1 MPNADRNMRK
11 ELTTNASLTPLPT
24 LLSVVG
30 EELHHLAAA
39 VERLHSVV
47 ELPGLR
53 EALRDAKCHNVLQGI
68 DHVTQNLAGLSH
80 FLTTLASDVPDEW
93 SLDTGAACDVVLIA
107 SLSERLRRPHAE
119 RPASHDNDECEFF

>member
-1 MPNADRNMRK
+1 MLIGNMGK
-11 ELTTNASLTPLPT
+11 ESTLNASLTPLPA
-24 LLSVVG
+24 LLNVVG

-39 VERLHSVV
+39 VERLHTVV

-68 DHVTQNLAGLSH
+68 DHVTQNLSGLSS
-80 FLTTLASDVPDEW
+80 FLTTLASETPGEW

-107 SLSERLRRPHAE
+107 SLSERLRRPDAE
-119 RPASHDNDECEFF
+119 RPASSEGDECEFF

>member
-1 MPNADRNMRK
+1 MRK
-11 ELTTNASLTPLPT
+11 ESTSNASLTPLPT
-24 LLSVVG
+24 LLAVVG

-53 EALRDAKCHNVLQGI
+53 EALRDAKCTNVLQGI
-68 DHVTQNLAGLSH
+68 DHVTQNLSGISH

-107 SLSERLRRPHAE
+107 SLSERLRRPDAE

>member
-1 MPNADRNMRK
+1 MLIGDMSK
-11 ELTTNASLTPLPT
+11 QSTTDASLTPLPT
-24 LLSVVG
+24 LLTAVG

-68 DHVTQNLAGLSH
+68 DHVTQNLAGLSN
-80 FLTTLASDVPDEW
+80 FLTTLASEVPDEW
-93 SLDTGAACDVVLIA
+93 SLDTRAACDVVLIA
-107 SLSERLRRPHAE
+107 SLSERLRRPDTARSAFSE
-119 RPASHDNDECEFF
+119 SDECEFF

>member
-11 ELTTNASLTPLPT
+11 ESTTNASLTPLPT

-107 SLSERLRRPHAE
+107 SLSERLRRPDAE

>member
-1 MPNADRNMRK
+1 MCK
-11 ELTTNASLTPLPT
+11 ESTTNDCLTPLPT
-24 LLSVVG
+24 LLAVVG

-80 FLTTLASDVPDEW
+80 FLTTLAPDVPNEW

-107 SLSERLRRPHAE
+107 SLSERLRRPDAE
-119 RPASHDNDECEFF
+119 RPASQDNDECEFF